1 MIKTLQTKLRLS
13 SLKSDCQFHS
23 YQRDGK
29 SGLHSGKREGIYEPG
44 VGFDWAMIIPS
55 KMIIVRH
62 SSDPV
67 HDRISHFLLS
77 FCSAS
82 LSECQLSSRSK
93 HLHAQARSDMSPQ
106 RVHHGGGKE
115 TLLQSRQ
122 YQYVTSGTSQYK
134 PKETEGK
141 SSKLQQRQ
149 ILVSPFITLNTKYH
163 QSKMDS
169 FKLFGCRH

>member
-23 YQRDGK
+23 YQRDGE

-55 KMIIVRH
+55 KMIIVGH

-77 FCSAS
+77 FCAAS

-93 HLHAQARSDMSPQ
+93 TPACSSKKWYEPPAGAARWS
-106 RVHHGGGKE
+106 KE

-122 YQYVTSGTSQYK
+122 YQYVTPGTWQYK

-141 SSKLQQRQ
+141 SSKLQQLH
-149 ILVSPFITLNTKYH
+149 ISVKSWWVL
-163 QSKMDS
+163 S
-169 FKLFGCRH
+169 FH

>member
-29 SGLHSGKREGIYEPG
+29 SGLHSGKREEIYEPG

-77 FCSAS
+77 SALRLWVS
-82 LSECQLSSRSK
+82 ANSQAAAK

-106 RVHHGGGKE
+106 RVQHGGGKE
-115 TLLQSRQ
+115 TLLQSRPVCYLRHITIQ
-122 YQYVTSGTSQYK
+122 AKRVQSYSNFTSQSEFFHYTK
-134 PKETEGK
+134 HKVSCPKWIHSNYLEVDINHG
-141 SSKLQQRQ
+141 S
-149 ILVSPFITLNTKYH
+149 
-163 QSKMDS
+163 
-169 FKLFGCRH
+169 